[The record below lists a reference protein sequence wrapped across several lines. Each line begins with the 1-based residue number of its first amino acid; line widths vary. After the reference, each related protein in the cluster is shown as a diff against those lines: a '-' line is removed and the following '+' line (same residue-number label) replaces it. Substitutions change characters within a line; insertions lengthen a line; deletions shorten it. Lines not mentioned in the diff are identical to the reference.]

1 MASRHNYKNI
11 EVWKKARVLVKDIYV
26 VTAKFPDNERFGL
39 VAQFRRAMV
48 SVVLNI
54 AEGSGR
60 TTNKEFS
67 KFLDNA
73 YGSALEVESLI
84 FLSLDLGFISEVV
97 HDELLEKISEVLRMI
112 KGFQAQLD
120 KTPGFLK
127 SVVLSLGFG
136 FSIFGS
142 WFSVLSSKI

>member
-11 EVWKKARVLVKDIYV
+11 EVWKKARVLVKDIYI

-39 VAQFRRAMV
+39 VAQFRRAIV

-84 FLSLDLGFISEVV
+84 FLSLDLGFVSTDK
-97 HDELLEKISEVLRMI
+97 HDELLIKISEILRMI

-127 SVVLSLGFG
+127 SVVFGLGSL
-136 FSIFGS
+136 ILVLGS
-142 WFSVLSSKI
+142 KL

>member
-1 MASRHNYKNI
+1 M
-11 EVWKKARVLVKDIYV
+11 KDVYV
-26 VTAKFPDNERFGL
+26 VTAKYPDNERFGL

-84 FLSLDLGFISEVV
+84 FLSLDLGFVSVDI
-97 HDELLEKISEVLRMI
+97 HDELLIKISEILRML

-127 SVVLSLGFG
+127 SVVLSLG
-136 FSIFGS
+136 SLILVLGS
-142 WFSVLSSKI
+142 KL

>member
-127 SVVLSLGFG
+127 SVVLILGFG
-136 FSIFGS
+136 FSILGS

>member
-84 FLSLDLGFISEVV
+84 FLSLDLGFISTDI
-97 HDELLEKISEVLRMI
+97 HDELLTKISEILRMI

-127 SVVLSLGFG
+127 SVVLSLG
-136 FSIFGS
+136 SLILVLGS
-142 WFSVLSSKI
+142 KL